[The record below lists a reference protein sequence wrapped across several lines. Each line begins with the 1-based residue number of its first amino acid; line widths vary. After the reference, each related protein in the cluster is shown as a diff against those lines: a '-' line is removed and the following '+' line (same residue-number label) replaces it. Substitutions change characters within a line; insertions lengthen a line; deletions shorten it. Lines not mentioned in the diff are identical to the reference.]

1 MPETAESGY
10 AHLAGHRFPGGTY
23 TLPEHVSW
31 LWADAIGAA
40 PDAAVAHPSLA
51 YFVAIRSSGVAIT
64 DVFELMGADADS
76 GVLMGEVD
84 MEFDGTLRPG
94 ATYEGEGEIAAIERK
109 RGARAGAFDRLQLR
123 FSVREQ
129 GSGAPVLR
137 CGAAWIFPRPEA

>member
-1 MPETAESGY
+1 MESSY
-10 AHLAGHRFPGGTY
+10 AHLAGHRFPGGRY

-31 LWADAIGAA
+31 LWADAIGAT

-51 YFVAIRSSGVAIT
+51 YFVAIKASGVAIG

-94 ATYEGEGEIAAIERK
+94 ATYEGGGEIAAVERK
-109 RGARAGAFDRLQLR
+109 RGARAGSFDRLQLR
-123 FSVREQ
+123 FTVREE
-129 GSGAPVLR
+129 GADAPVLR
-137 CGAAWIFPRPEA
+137 CGAAWIFPRADA